1 MSSPKEPTLTEAE
14 FQYYWSK
21 FPELDRKCMEIVL
34 ELCQESTDEY
44 HQYFTDNNDA
54 S

>member
-1 MSSPKEPTLTEAE
+1 MSLPEEPSPTEVE
-14 FQYYWSK
+14 LQYYWSK
-21 FPELDRKCMEIVL
+21 FPDLDRSTVEFMLKL
-34 ELCQESTDEY
+34 SHESSDVY